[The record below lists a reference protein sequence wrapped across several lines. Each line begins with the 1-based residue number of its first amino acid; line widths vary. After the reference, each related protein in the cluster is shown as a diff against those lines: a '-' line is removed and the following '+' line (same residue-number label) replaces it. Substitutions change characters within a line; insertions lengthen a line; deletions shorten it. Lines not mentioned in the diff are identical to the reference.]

1 MTAGRLDRRY
11 RFEKRASVEDG
22 AGNFDGEWVL
32 QYECAGARKYLRGGE
47 AVMASRLTAKS
58 PVILTIRN
66 CIAARQIQPEW
77 RAVDARTLEVF
88 NIRERPQES
97 DSRGYME
104 MLCESGV
111 ASG

>member
-11 RFEKRASVEDG
+11 RFESRTSVEDG
-22 AGNFDGEWVL
+22 AGNFEGDWVP
-32 QYECAGARKYLRGGE
+32 QYECSGGRKYLRAGE
-47 AVMASRLTAKS
+47 AVLAGRLTAKS

-77 RAVDARTLEVF
+77 RAVDTRTLEVF
-88 NIRERPQES
+88 AIKERPQES
-97 DSRGYME
+97 DNRGYME

-111 ASG
+111 AQ